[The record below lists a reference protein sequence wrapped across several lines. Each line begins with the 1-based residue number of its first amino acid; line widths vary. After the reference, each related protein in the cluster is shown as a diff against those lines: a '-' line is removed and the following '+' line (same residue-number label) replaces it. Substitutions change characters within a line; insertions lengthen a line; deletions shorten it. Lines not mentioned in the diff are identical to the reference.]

1 MTYPSDLYEVRLYD
15 EDSNFVTI
23 LQGWSV
29 LEYWQRLNAPWN
41 HTIRYDLSYDDP
53 RLETLR
59 SIGPDWF
66 YLIYRTDPVT
76 LDKDKVWEGFHQT
89 TVDQARKNGDII
101 LTLYGQGYTEWLN
114 RRVIIPPVADWE
126 VHEVTAA
133 AGTAIKEYVAFNM
146 LTGSVPDADRAMPGF
161 AIAAAPDGGNTVT
174 YSPRY
179 TNLLTACQT
188 LAEDGN
194 VKFGIVGADD
204 PPVTFAL
211 YTREIWGLDR
221 RINSTNP
228 DKGDPMLF
236 DFMKKNMDIP
246 ILSKNYSEQKTVVY
260 VAGTGVGI
268 KRKLLELSNLTA
280 LAESPR
286 IRKEAYIDS
295 RGAESNAE
303 MLTVGRSYLEK
314 NAAKKSVT
322 FNLRQNESTRWMRDF
337 NLGDIVTAKYF
348 DHLESKEIKEIHVT
362 VNTSKD
368 TTFIERIDVE
378 MDGLSDA
385 MVEYLAEWT
394 IDYEDPYPFEPV
406 VEVGPWALLSGT
418 QKIAAFR
425 TDGYLYRT
433 SNFTAAN
440 PTWNQ
445 TDMGVDGLPANFVV
459 DAFSPGYVGGGTA
472 VNGWLFTTTKIYRVT
487 DIFGIPIFTEQHTL
501 SEHTFAPP
509 YTDPTYGSHQNRSMA
524 DASFGI
530 QGHVVLVWGSPL
542 PSRSTRVAY
551 TTNSGTTWTE
561 VEVAGTADVYPIC
574 GCYVSSK
581 TAGLVIITGGETGTK
596 AGKGYKSTDYGAT
609 WSKITTHGPQSPLML
624 LSKHGGWDLHIP
636 YHDNDNENIAYYNVT
651 STDNADDTRL
661 YRTLADGSSGEISP
675 QPGGIIG
682 TRRVSPWRTRWGI
695 VSSFQNRN
703 YMAFCGQGSW
713 TIDRWYFYTSEDAG
727 STWTLRQGP
736 NTGYRRVAIA
746 GDTTTSLYLWGTQY
760 SIAYSND
767 FGATIQSKAGNLSDF
782 YSDTNNEFIGIC
794 GG

>member
-53 RLETLR
+53 RLDTLR

-66 YLIYRTDPVT
+66 YLIYRTDPIT

-89 TVDQARKNGDII
+89 TVDQARENGDII

-146 LTGSVPDADRAMPGF
+146 LIGSVPDADREMPGF
-161 AIAAAPDGGNTVT
+161 AVAAGPDGGTTVT

-194 VKFGIVGADD
+194 VKFGIIGTDD
-204 PPVTFAL
+204 PPLTFAM

-221 RINSTNP
+221 RINSTKP

-246 ILSKNYSEQKTVVY
+246 ILSKNYSEQRTVVY

-362 VNTSKD
+362 VNTSRD

-385 MVEYLAEWT
+385 MIEYLAEWT
-394 IDYEDPYPFEPV
+394 IDYEDPYPFTPVPDWPPGPEPSPIDLAYAITDTSFRVTNDFHNTPPNWTEIWTPPAGVFRAFLLDLYDPKEKAIV
-406 VEVGPWALLSGT
+406 VSSSSTNGETYIYELTNLSSGVPTPTLKQTLAHASSSVQLRNTVQWADTWFLACRSES
-418 QKIAAFR
+418 
-425 TDGYLYRT
+425 DGKSVHVYHTHDRWT
-433 SNFTAAN
+433 NITAALNAGRCEGN
-440 PTWNQ
+440 P
-445 TDMGVDGLPANFVV
+445 PAVFAVSSNASSQ
-459 DAFSPGYVGGGTA
+459 DAGNVYVGHLNF
-472 VNGWLFTTTKIYRVT
+472 NGVSWLR
-487 DIFGIPIFTEQHTL
+487 
-501 SEHTFAPP
+501 
-509 YTDPTYGSHQNRSMA
+509 R
-524 DASFGI
+524 
-530 QGHVVLVWGSPL
+530 
-542 PSRSTRVAY
+542 
-551 TTNSGTTWTE
+551 
-561 VEVAGTADVYPIC
+561 
-574 GCYVSSK
+574 
-581 TAGLVIITGGETGTK
+581 
-596 AGKGYKSTDYGAT
+596 STDYGHT
-609 WSKITTHGPQSPLML
+609 FSNFYQF
-624 LSKHGGWDLHIP
+624 GGWTYPHSIWVSWLG
-636 YHDNDNENIAYYNVT
+636 NENDRYIYVVWGGKLYCSDDSGVTFNDITPAGETVGHATARLQYNPISYTLDPRGLYLHTVT
-651 STDNADDTRL
+651 STT
-661 YRTLADGSSGEISP
+661 IK
-675 QPGGIIG
+675 I
-682 TRRVSPWRTRWGI
+682 WRTANAGASWDLMGTYSIGPNNYHVNLGGWPFSPYDIIFATTRDQIG
-695 VSSFQNRN
+695 VSYDGGVTWTNKDW
-703 YMAFCGQGSW
+703 AGGDWHIW
-713 TIDRWYFYTSEDAG
+713 TIPVWID
-727 STWTLRQGP
+727 
-736 NTGYRRVAIA
+736 
-746 GDTTTSLYLWGTQY
+746 
-760 SIAYSND
+760 
-767 FGATIQSKAGNLSDF
+767 
-782 YSDTNNEFIGIC
+782 
-794 GG
+794 

>member
-53 RLETLR
+53 RLDTLR

-89 TVDQARKNGDII
+89 TVDQARENGDII
-101 LTLYGQGYTEWLN
+101 ITLYGQGYTEWLN

-161 AIAAAPDGGNTVT
+161 AVAAGPDGGTTVT

-194 VKFGIVGADD
+194 VKFGIIGTDD
-204 PPVTFAL
+204 PPLTFAM

-221 RINSTNP
+221 RINSTKP

-246 ILSKNYSEQKTVVY
+246 ILSKNYSEQRTVVY

-286 IRKEAYIDS
+286 IRKESYIDS

-348 DHLESKEIKEIHVT
+348 DHLESKEINEIHVT
-362 VNTSKD
+362 VNTSRD

-378 MDGLSDA
+378 MEGLSDA

-394 IDYEDPYPFEPV
+394 IDYEDPYPFIPVPDWPPGPEPDPIDLAYTLTTTSFRVTNDFYNTPPNWAEIWTPPAGTFRAFLLDLYDPKEKAIVITADTTANETYIYELTNLASGVPTPTLKQTLAYAAASVQLRNTVQWADTWFLACRVPNVKNVHVYHTHDRWDNMTTTLNAGRCEGNPGV
-406 VEVGPWALLSGT
+406 VFAVSSNATDQDNGNVYVGYRASNGT
-418 QKIAAFR
+418 S
-425 TDGYLYRT
+425 YLRR
-433 SNFTAAN
+433 S
-440 PTWNQ
+440 
-445 TDMGVDGLPANFVV
+445 TDMGHSFSNFYQ
-459 DAFSPGYVGGGTA
+459 FGGGTYPNALWVPWLENTNDQYIYA
-472 VNGWLFTTTKIYRVT
+472 VWNGQL
-487 DIFGIPIFTEQHTL
+487 
-501 SEHTFAPP
+501 
-509 YTDPTYGSHQNRSMA
+509 
-524 DASFGI
+524 
-530 QGHVVLVWGSPL
+530 
-542 PSRSTRVAY
+542 
-551 TTNSGTTWTE
+551 
-561 VEVAGTADVYPIC
+561 
-574 GCYVSSK
+574 YVSSNSGATFGNK
-581 TAGLVIITGGETGTK
+581 TPSGETVGHSFDLQQYNPISYTLSPAGLYLHTSTSTTVTIWRTLNAGESWTQMGTYKIGADNYQVNFGGWPFTPFDTLFMTTK
-596 AGKGYKSTDYGAT
+596 NQIGMSTDGGAT
-609 WSKITTHGPQSPLML
+609 WTNKQWAGF
-624 LSKHGGWDLHIP
+624 
-636 YHDNDNENIAYYNVT
+636 DN
-651 STDNADDTRL
+651 
-661 YRTLADGSSGEISP
+661 
-675 QPGGIIG
+675 GI
-682 TRRVSPWRTRWGI
+682 
-695 VSSFQNRN
+695 
-703 YMAFCGQGSW
+703 W
-713 TIDRWYFYTSEDAG
+713 TIPVWID
-727 STWTLRQGP
+727 
-736 NTGYRRVAIA
+736 
-746 GDTTTSLYLWGTQY
+746 
-760 SIAYSND
+760 
-767 FGATIQSKAGNLSDF
+767 
-782 YSDTNNEFIGIC
+782 
-794 GG
+794 

>member
-53 RLETLR
+53 RLDILR

-66 YLIYRTDPVT
+66 YLIYRTDPIT

-89 TVDQARKNGDII
+89 TVDQARENGDII

-161 AIAAAPDGGNTVT
+161 AVAAGPDGGTTVT

-194 VKFGIVGADD
+194 VKFGIIGTDD

-221 RINSTNP
+221 RINSTKP

-286 IRKEAYIDS
+286 IRKESYIDS
-295 RGAESNAE
+295 RGAETNAE

-337 NLGDIVTAKYF
+337 DLGDIVTAKYF
-348 DHLESKEIKEIHVT
+348 DHLESKEIAEIHVT
-362 VNTSKD
+362 VNTSRD

-378 MDGLSDA
+378 MNSLSDA

-394 IDYEDPYPFEPV
+394 IDYEDPYPFQPV
-406 VEVGPWALLSGT
+406 VEVGPWSLFAGT
-418 QKIAAFR
+418 QKIAMFR
-425 TDGYLYRT
+425 TDGYVYRT
-433 SNFTAAN
+433 SDFDAVN
-440 PTWNQ
+440 PTWSRVNLSVTGQ
-445 TDMGVDGLPANFVV
+445 PANFVV
-459 DAFSPGYVGGGTA
+459 DAFSPGYVGGGTDI
-472 VNGWLFTTTKIYRVT
+472 NGWLFTTSRIYRVT
-487 DIFGIPIFTEQHTL
+487 DIFGAVSATLQHTL
-501 SEHTFAPP
+501 SESFAAWPP
-509 YTDPTYGSHQNRSMA
+509 SSGDYQTHAMA
-524 DASFGI
+524 DASFGV
-530 QGHVVLVWGSPL
+530 QGHVVLAWSNSG
-542 PSRSTRVAY
+542 TRTTRAAY

-561 VEVAGTADVYPIC
+561 VLVAGAATNAPLP

-581 TAGLVIITGGETGTK
+581 TAGLVYVTGGRTGLNGG
-596 AGKGYKSTDYGAT
+596 AIYKSTDYGAT
-609 WSKITTHGPQSPLML
+609 WTRITAHGPQSPYLGL
-624 LSKHGGWDLHIP
+624 NRRGSGELHVP
-636 YHDNDNENIAYYNVT
+636 YQGNNDENIAYYCWFPG
-651 STDNADDTRL
+651 DNFDNNELHRI
-661 YRTLADGSSGEISP
+661 LADGSAGGISP
-675 QPGGIIG
+675 VP
-682 TRRVSPWRTRWGI
+682 VSREVAPWRTRWGI

-703 YMAFCGQGSW
+703 YMAMCGQGGW
-713 TIDRWYFYTSEDAG
+713 TSDPWYLYISTDAG
-727 STWTLRQGP
+727 STWTLRQSSS
-736 NTGYRRVAIA
+736 GYRRVAIA
-746 GDTTTSLYLWGTQY
+746 GDTNNVLYLWGAHRSVGY
-760 SIAYSND
+760 SVD
-767 FGATIQSKAGNLSDF
+767 FGVTLQSKTGNLADF
-782 YSDTNNEFIGIC
+782 IGPKDTNNEFVGIC